1 MTTFSAI
8 FAQQQ
13 GEIVNKLDTI
23 QQLDEVIL
31 KANTI
36 LGNKYVARNRTGASY
51 FLSTEDLEKFGYVDI
66 NRALR
71 SVPGVTLYEED
82 GFGLRPNISL
92 RGTSPQRSSKITLM
106 EDGVLIAPAPY
117 SAPAAYY
124 FPSMLVWKPLKFLKG
139 VVKYS
144 MALLQQEGPSIWSQL
159 PFQIAQKFLYG
170 LDLVVSIQGKCMLLP
185 VSLRNK

>member
-51 FLSTEDLEKFGYVDI
+51 FLSTEDLEKFGYVDNDI
-66 NRALR
+66 KNLNEY
-71 SVPGVTLYEED
+71 VPKE
-82 GFGLRPNISL
+82 
-92 RGTSPQRSSKITLM
+92 
-106 EDGVLIAPAPY
+106 
-117 SAPAAYY
+117 
-124 FPSMLVWKPLKFLKG
+124 
-139 VVKYS
+139 
-144 MALLQQEGPSIWSQL
+144 
-159 PFQIAQKFLYG
+159 
-170 LDLVVSIQGKCMLLP
+170 LVVGLVDTIEILTT
-185 VSLRNK
+185 VD